1 LAKAYFVAGLAGSGK
16 SYYSRKIAKELDL
29 KIIDFDDNFNEFIK
43 AHKDEYEA
51 LGSEKFLANYA
62 STRYTDL
69 INRSVIELE
78 KNVSVVIAA
87 PFSKQLQDQTLW
99 DELTLPIKKFD
110 SNPTL
115 YWVVISDELR
125 KKRLITR
132 GEMRD
137 AEKINKIDEYIKF
150 SPAKTPVVEHVLVQ
164 GDKGYEGQFRGN
176 V

>member
-1 LAKAYFVAGLAGSGK
+1 MAKAYFVAGLAGSGK

-43 AHKDEYEA
+43 AHKDEYEQ

-62 STRYTDL
+62 STRYADL
-69 INRSVIELE
+69 INRAATELA
-78 KNVSVVIAA
+78 KDNSVVIAA

-137 AEKINKIDEYIKF
+137 AEKIKKIDEYIKF

>member
-1 LAKAYFVAGLAGSGK
+1 MAKAYFVAGLAGSGK

-29 KIIDFDDNFNEFIK
+29 KIIDFDDNFNEFIA
-43 AHKDEYEA
+43 AHKDEYEE

-62 STRYTDL
+62 STRYADL
-69 INRSVIELE
+69 INRAVIELE

-87 PFSKQLQDQTLW
+87 PFSKQMQDQVLW

-110 SNPTL
+110 SKPTL

-125 KKRLITR
+125 KKRLVTR
-132 GEMRD
+132 GEKRD
-137 AEKINKIDEYIKF
+137 AEKIKKIDEYIKF

-164 GDKGYEGQFRGN
+164 GDKGYEGQFKGN
-176 V
+176 G

>member
-1 LAKAYFVAGLAGSGK
+1 MAKAYFVAGLAGSGK

-43 AHKDEYEA
+43 AHKDEYEQ

-62 STRYTDL
+62 KTRYTDL
-69 INRSVIELE
+69 MNRAVIQLQQDI
-78 KNVSVVIAA
+78 SVVIAA
-87 PFSKQLQDQTLW
+87 PFSKQMQDQKLW
-99 DELTLPIKKFD
+99 DELISPVKRFD
-110 SNPTL
+110 PNPTL
-115 YWVVISDELR
+115 YWVVIPDELR

-137 AEKINKIDEYIKF
+137 AEKIKKIDEYIKF

-164 GDKGYEGQFRGN
+164 GDQR
-176 V
+176 

>member
-1 LAKAYFVAGLAGSGK
+1 MAKAYFVAGLAGSGK

-62 STRYTDL
+62 STRYIDL
-69 INRSVIELE
+69 INRAVLELA
-78 KNVSVVIAA
+78 KDNSVVIAA

-137 AEKINKIDEYIKF
+137 AEKIKKIDEYIKF

>member
-1 LAKAYFVAGLAGSGK
+1 LVKAYFVAGLAGSGK

-43 AHKDEYEA
+43 AHQDEFEQ

-69 INRSVIELE
+69 INRAVIELT
-78 KNVSVVIAA
+78 KGNSVVIAA
-87 PFSKQLQDQTLW
+87 PFSKQLQDQKLW

-115 YWVVISDELR
+115 YWVVIPNELR

-132 GEMRD
+132 GEKRD
-137 AEKINKIDEYIKF
+137 AEKIKKIDEYISF
-150 SPAKTPVVEHVLVQ
+150 SPAKTPVVEHILVQ
-164 GDKGYEGQFRGN
+164 GDMGIELVQ
-176 V
+176 

>member
-1 LAKAYFVAGLAGSGK
+1 MAKAYFVAGLAGSGK

-62 STRYTDL
+62 STRYADL
-69 INRSVIELE
+69 INRAATELA
-78 KNVSVVIAA
+78 KDNSVVIAA
-87 PFSKQLQDQTLW
+87 PFSKQLQDQILW
-99 DELTLPIKKFD
+99 DELTLPIKEFD

-137 AEKINKIDEYIKF
+137 AEKIKKIDEYIKF

>member
-1 LAKAYFVAGLAGSGK
+1 LVKAYFVAGLAGSGK

-43 AHKDEYEA
+43 AHQDEFEQ

-69 INRSVIELE
+69 INRAVIELT
-78 KNVSVVIAA
+78 KGNSVVIAA
-87 PFSKQLQDQTLW
+87 PFSKQLQDQKLW
-99 DELTLPIKKFD
+99 DELTFPIKKFD

-115 YWVVISDELR
+115 YWVVIPNELR

-132 GEMRD
+132 GEKRD
-137 AEKINKIDEYIKF
+137 AEKIKKIDEYISF
-150 SPAKTPVVEHVLVQ
+150 SPAKTPVVEHILVQ
-164 GDKGYEGQFRGN
+164 GDMGIELVQ
-176 V
+176 

>member
-1 LAKAYFVAGLAGSGK
+1 MVKAYFVAGLAGSGK

-43 AHKDEYEA
+43 AHQDEFEK

-69 INRSVIELE
+69 INRAVIELT
-78 KNVSVVIAA
+78 KGNSVVIAA
-87 PFSKQLQDQTLW
+87 PFSKQLQDQILW
-99 DELTLPIKKFD
+99 DELILPIKKFD

-132 GEMRD
+132 GEIRD
-137 AEKINKIDEYIKF
+137 AEKVKKIDEYIKF
-150 SPAKTPVVEHVLVQ
+150 SPAKTPVIEHVLVQ
-164 GDKGYEGQFRGN
+164 GDQR
-176 V
+176 

>member
-1 LAKAYFVAGLAGSGK
+1 MAKAYFVAGLAGSGK

-29 KIIDFDDNFNEFIK
+29 KIVDFDDNFNEFIK
-43 AHKDEYEA
+43 THKDEYEA

-62 STRYTDL
+62 STRYADL
-69 INRSVIELE
+69 INRAVLELA
-78 KNVSVVIAA
+78 KDNSVVIAA

-137 AEKINKIDEYIKF
+137 AEKIKKIDEYIKF

-164 GDKGYEGQFRGN
+164 GDKGHEGLFRGN

>member
-62 STRYTDL
+62 STRYADL
-69 INRSVIELE
+69 INRAVIELE

-137 AEKINKIDEYIKF
+137 AEKIKKIDEYIKF
-150 SPAKTPVVEHVLVQ
+150 SPAKTPVVEHILVQ
-164 GDKGYEGQFRGN
+164 GDKGYGGQFRGN

>member
-1 LAKAYFVAGLAGSGK
+1 MVKAYFVAGLAGSGK

-43 AHKDEYEA
+43 AHQDEFEK

-62 STRYTDL
+62 STRYADL
-69 INRSVIELE
+69 INRAVIELT
-78 KNVSVVIAA
+78 KGNSVVIAA
-87 PFSKQLQDQTLW
+87 PFSKQLQDQILW
-99 DELTLPIKKFD
+99 DELILPIKKFD

-115 YWVVISDELR
+115 YWVVIPDELR

-132 GEMRD
+132 GEKRD
-137 AEKINKIDEYIKF
+137 AEKIKKIDEYISF

>member
-1 LAKAYFVAGLAGSGK
+1 MAKAYFVAGLAGSGK

-43 AHKDEYEA
+43 AHKDEYEQ

-69 INRSVIELE
+69 INRAVIELT
-78 KNVSVVIAA
+78 KGNSVVIAA
-87 PFSKQLQDQTLW
+87 PFSKQLQDQILW
-99 DELTLPIKKFD
+99 NELILPIKKFD

-115 YWVVISDELR
+115 YWVVIPDELR

-132 GEMRD
+132 GEKRD
-137 AEKINKIDEYIKF
+137 AEKIKKIDEYISF
-150 SPAKTPVVEHVLVQ
+150 SPAKTPVVEHILVQ

>member
-1 LAKAYFVAGLAGSGK
+1 MAKAYFVAGLAGSGK

-43 AHKDEYEA
+43 AHEDEYEA

-69 INRSVIELE
+69 INRAVLELA
-78 KNVSVVIAA
+78 KDISVVIAA

-99 DELTLPIKKFD
+99 DELTSPIKKFD

-132 GEMRD
+132 GEIRD
-137 AEKINKIDEYIKF
+137 AEKIKKIDEYIKF

-164 GDKGYEGQFRGN
+164 GDKGYEGLFRGN